1 MKLNQLRDLVAIVE
15 HGGLRAAA
23 RRLGVAQPLLTRS
36 VRGLEK
42 ELGTPLFERQA
53 RGMVLTPLG
62 RLFHER
68 ARGMVN
74 ELRRA
79 RDELA
84 QAQGSGA
91 GTVIAG
97 LSIMPHMGL
106 LPRALPAFR
115 RRYPQVY
122 LQLIEGL
129 FPDLESQ
136 LRSGAIDFYL
146 GAAPGTVPAG
156 FIVQTLFSNTRAVV
170 CRKGHPLARSRSL
183 KALACAEWALPS
195 TDYDNQ
201 DDLARLFQ
209 EYSLPAPRVALQ
221 ARTALSMMVALAN
234 SDLLALLPVQWR
246 EFDLTRDSLQ
256 VIAVRES
263 LPAPDIVLI
272 RRAEMPMTPAA
283 EHLCDLMQRNAPS
296 LQPMRGRA

>member
-156 FIVQTLFSNTRAVV
+156 FIVEPLFSNTRAVV

-183 KALACAEWALPS
+183 KALAGAEWALPS
-195 TDYDNQ
+195 TDYATTTTRTTWRGCSRNT
-201 DDLARLFQ
+201 ACPRRAWR
-209 EYSLPAPRVALQ
+209 SRRAPRC
-221 ARTALSMMVALAN
+221 R
-234 SDLLALLPVQWR
+234 
-246 EFDLTRDSLQ
+246 
-256 VIAVRES
+256 
-263 LPAPDIVLI
+263 
-272 RRAEMPMTPAA
+272 
-283 EHLCDLMQRNAPS
+283 
-296 LQPMRGRA
+296 

>member
-156 FIVQTLFSNTRAVV
+156 FIVEPLFSNTRAVV

-183 KALACAEWALPS
+183 KALAGAEWALPS

-209 EYSLPAPRVALQ
+209 EHGLPAPRVALQ

>member
-156 FIVQTLFSNTRAVV
+156 FIVEPLFSNTRAVV

-183 KALACAEWALPS
+183 KALAGAEWALPS

-209 EYSLPAPRVALQ
+209 EYGLPAPRVALQ

-256 VIAVRES
+256 VIAVREN

-296 LQPMRGRA
+296 LQPTRGRA

>member
-156 FIVQTLFSNTRAVV
+156 FIVETLFSNTRAVV

-183 KALACAEWALPS
+183 KALAGAEWALPS

-209 EYSLPAPRVALQ
+209 EYGLPAPRVALQ

-256 VIAVRES
+256 VIAVREN

-296 LQPMRGRA
+296 LQPTRGRA

>member
-156 FIVQTLFSNTRAVV
+156 FIVERLFSNTRAVV

-183 KALACAEWALPS
+183 KALAGAEWALPS

-209 EYSLPAPRVALQ
+209 EYGLPSPRVALQ

-296 LQPMRGRA
+296 LQPTRGRA